1 MEIVENV
8 ALISINATL
17 VVQLLSFLLFM
28 MLLNRIMIRPLRKV
42 MKERDQYLVQVK
54 DQIHD
59 AHEGYAQIGEQIR
72 QQESDTRK
80 TALQI
85 REEMEQA
92 AQRSAAEVLEQTR
105 AEIAS
110 LRAESQKQTDQQIT
124 AANQQIIDEAEA
136 LSDRMINA
144 LLDRRATS

>member
-8 ALISINATL
+8 ALISINATF

-42 MKERDQYLVQVK
+42 MTERDHYLVQVK
-54 DQIHD
+54 DQIHA

-72 QQESDTRK
+72 QQESETRK
-80 TALQI
+80 TALQM

-92 AQRSAAEVLEQTR
+92 AQESAAEVIEQTR
-105 AEIAS
+105 VEIAS
-110 LRAESQKQTDQQIT
+110 LRAESQQNADQQIT
-124 AANQQIIDEAEA
+124 AARRQIIDEAEA